1 VGNVTAARSSPAPSA
16 ATLRKPSAK
25 EQGVIDG
32 LVSGKVYGRPEQRV
46 GNNSGK
52 PFVTAKVRAATAGG
66 EMLFVNVLAFDST
79 AQAALLALSD
89 GDAVSLAG
97 TLTPKVWTDREG
109 QSRPAVD
116 MIASQVLTAYHV
128 KRKRDAV
135 SRTEEPPQRRAEP
148 PARQGDYRSP
158 PMAEADSDGWPASDQ
173 PWN

>member
-1 VGNVTAARSSPAPSA
+1 MI
-16 ATLRKPSAK
+16 
-25 EQGVIDG
+25 EG

-66 EMLFVNVLAFDST
+66 ETLFVNVLAFDAT

-97 TLTPKVWTDREG
+97 TLTPKVWMDREG
-109 QSRPAVD
+109 QARPALD
-116 MIASQVLTAYHV
+116 MIISQVLTVYQV

-135 SRTEEPPQRRAEP
+135 GGAEQP
-148 PARQGDYRSP
+148 LRQAHAPARQGSHRAPVPAAGPD
-158 PMAEADSDGWPASDQ
+158 ADGWPVWDQ